1 MLTSFECK
9 AAVFLGWSKE
19 GWETGCE
26 IGQRRTS
33 EETHGNSVMAVLGPC
48 VRRLGEKKPILIR
61 FKVFGDHTD
70 IFQSPLK

>member
-1 MLTSFECK
+1 MSVKQPYFWAGRRK
-9 AAVFLGWSKE
+9 VGKRGVGRGE
-19 GWETGCE
+19 GE
-26 IGQRRTS
+26 RRTS